1 MRRRPGDRVP
11 YRIGILTGAT
21 PYPNVEMESAAPF
34 GSLSRFLSLLMGES
48 SGTLAWMLPAFG
60 VIGAALLLNLVLRR
74 IFNRLHARALDSHHY
89 WDDAVVQALRR
100 PLACGVLVGGVGV
113 AMEIAHDA
121 GGLPPFAPDGALR
134 MVVVVA
140 LLGWFLVRLV
150 NEGERGIAAR
160 YEDKGEPYDRT
171 TLDAIAKLLR
181 MAVLVVASLVVLQT
195 LGVSIA
201 GVLAVGGMG
210 GIAVG
215 FAARDLLANFF
226 GGLMIYLDRPFAVGD
241 WIRSPDREI
250 EGTVEQIGWR
260 QTRIRTFD
268 RRPLYVPNSVFTT
281 IAVENPSRMQNRR
294 IYETI
299 GLRYDDA
306 GKLAIVLTDVERM
319 LRAHPEIDTK
329 RILMVN
335 FNTFAP
341 SSLDFFVYTFTKE
354 TDWARF
360 HRIKQDVLLKILDII
375 ESHGAQAAFPTSTV
389 HVPEALRLEPIDRE
403 RAAGAAEGLSD
414 NREGGR

>member
-1 MRRRPGDRVP
+1 
-11 YRIGILTGAT
+11 
-21 PYPNVEMESAAPF
+21 MERAAPF
-34 GSLSRFLSLLMGES
+34 GSFGQSLSLLMGES
-48 SGTLAWMLPAFG
+48 SGTVAWLLLAAG
-60 VIGAALLLNLVLRR
+60 VVGAALLLNLVLRR
-74 IFNRLHARALDSHHY
+74 ILDRLHTKALDSHHY
-89 WDDAVVQALRR
+89 WDDGVVQALRR
-100 PLACGVLVGGVGV
+100 PLAFGVLIVGV
-113 AMEIAHDA
+113 SIALEITHDA
-121 GGLPPFAPDGALR
+121 GGLPLFAPAGALR
-134 MVVVVA
+134 RVLVVA
-140 LLGWFLVRLV
+140 LLAWFLVRLI
-150 NEGERGIAAR
+150 NEGERGMTAK
-160 YEDKGEPYDRT
+160 YEDAGAPYDRT
-171 TLDAIAKLLR
+171 TMDVVAKLLR
-181 MAVLVVASLVVLQT
+181 MAVLVVGSLVILQT

-268 RRPLYVPNSVFTT
+268 RRPLYVPNSIFTT
-281 IAVENPSRMQNRR
+281 ISVENPSRMQNRR

-306 GKLAIVLTDVERM
+306 GKLATIVADVERM
-319 LRAHPEIDTK
+319 LRAHPEIDTT

-360 HRIKQDVLLKILDII
+360 HRIKQDVLLKILDVI

-389 HVPEALRLEPIDRE
+389 HVPDGLRLEPIDR
-403 RAAGAAEGLSD
+403 AQVAAEAEDLPC
-414 NREGGR
+414 RQEGAR